1 MSSQSILTVKDISS
15 PERRSHSCQ
24 TSAPSPFHNLFKS
37 QYKTSLSDDNSLSST
52 NKSSSTKTEHLS
64 SKTLHKPISVEPESP
79 ISHVSHP
86 SFSDPIFSRSS
97 TFCTSLYSS
106 SSASPEPCKHMSN
119 LPFLPHP
126 SPSPKSVQP
135 QKQSSI
141 FSEDG
146 TSSEM
151 VAGFAEEEQS
161 DDDVKD
167 FLNLSGGDASDAS
180 FHGVTCVKNS
190 LAMSEQM
197 EFQILS
203 EQLGIAITDNEES
216 PRLDDIYEVSQ
227 QEASLEVSPSC
238 HQPESGAV
246 EETKEPVVK
255 VQLSTT
261 RSASSSAGSANSANN
276 KPRLRWTLELHERFV
291 EAVNKLDGSEK
302 ATPKG
307 VLKLMNVEGLTI
319 YHVKSHLQ
327 KYRLAK
333 HLPETKEDKK
343 ASSSSSSSSED
354 KKPLLV
360 HNGNDNGTKRNLQV
374 TEALRM
380 QIEVQKQ
387 LHEQLEI
394 QRQLQLRIEEHARY
408 LQKILEEQQKT
419 SDSLASS
426 IKITSNPTELQ
437 SQLPET
443 PTQLQSQLP
452 EDNEAAK
459 ANKKHNIDDSGK
471 DCELQKE
478 DNKRQRLEADGL
490 NQEKN

>member
-1 MSSQSILTVKDISS
+1 MNSQSILTVKDISS
-15 PERRSHSCQ
+15 PDRRSHSCQ

-37 QYKTSLSDDNSLSST
+37 QYKTSLSDDNSLSSP
-52 NKSSSTKTEHLS
+52 NKPSSTKTENPS
-64 SKTLHKPISVEPESP
+64 SKTQDKPILAERESP

-106 SSASPEPCKHMSN
+106 SSTSPEPCKYMSN

-126 SPSPKSVQP
+126 SPSPKSLQP
-135 QKQSSI
+135 QQKSSI

-151 VAGFAEEEQS
+151 VAEEEQS

-167 FLNLSGGDASDAS
+167 FLNLNGGDASDAS
-180 FHGVTCVKNS
+180 FHGGNCAKNS

-216 PRLDDIYEVSQ
+216 PRLDDIYEVAQ
-227 QEASLEVSPSC
+227 QEASLEVSPGC

-261 RSASSSAGSANSANN
+261 RSASSSTGSANSANN

-360 HNGNDNGTKRNLQV
+360 NNGNDNGKKGNLQV

-426 IKITSNPTELQ
+426 IKITSTPTEFQSQ

-443 PTQLQSQLP
+443 PSQLQSQLI
-452 EDNEAAK
+452 EDNEVTK
-459 ANKKHNIDDSGK
+459 VNKKHNLGDSDN
-471 DCELQKE
+471 DCELPKE
-478 DNKRQRLEADGL
+478 DNKRQRLEADEL
-490 NQEKN
+490 NQEKNL